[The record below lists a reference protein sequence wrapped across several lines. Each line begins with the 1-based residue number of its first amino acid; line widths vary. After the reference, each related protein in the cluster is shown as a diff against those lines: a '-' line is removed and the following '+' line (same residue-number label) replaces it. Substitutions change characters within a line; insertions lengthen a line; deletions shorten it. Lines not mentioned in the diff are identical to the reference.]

1 MFCCTDGLRLLPIVS
16 TLRRSLALSAKTA
29 ASLSGVDQN
38 VAATAAVSDL
48 SLSAAEEGIPQSRL
62 LFNLVECDCRLY

>member
-1 MFCCTDGLRLLPIVS
+1 LFCCTDGLRLLPIVS

-48 SLSAAEEGIPQSRL
+48 SLSAAEEGIP
-62 LFNLVECDCRLY
+62 